1 MLLQFS
7 VTNFRSLKDRQTLSL
22 VSDRAIK
29 DAEQNL
35 IPTDASPTRSLLN
48 AALIYGANASG
59 KSALVAA
66 LTDFQTRIWTSF
78 ASMEGDVLNEHDR
91 LPAPPQPF
99 LLDESHK
106 SEGTTYEMDFIFQEV
121 RHTYGFIVSSRRIE
135 SEWLHFYPKGY
146 KAKLFERDG
155 EISFGS
161 YFQGDKEDLRRIA
174 LGRPDALMLSIG
186 RAVQHLTIYPI
197 SSAIAIFDNSF
208 ANRGLYTRDRLLA
221 RLPNEQL
228 NLMVTVLDVLGT
240 GICGIERK
248 SRTERGPRG
257 GTFGVNA
264 LASAIMEPTGREVE
278 YIEFKH
284 RGANGRTYSLPT
296 GAESDGTHQLLAL
309 LQNVFFVLEMG
320 GLAVVDELDTSLHT
334 QAAEAIVALFAAPGV
349 NRGQGQLIATTHNTN
364 LMAMPTLRRDQLWF
378 IEKDDEG
385 ASSLY
390 PLSEFET
397 RKGMNVERAYLQ
409 GRFGAT
415 PFPNSEQGFREL
427 INRLSGEKIWHG

>member
-7 VTNFRSLKDRQTLSL
+7 VTNFRSLRDVQTLSM

-29 DAEQNL
+29 DAIHNL
-35 IPTDASPTRSLLN
+35 IPTDASPSGSLLN

-66 LTDFQTRIWTSF
+66 MADFQSRIWTSF
-78 ASMEGDVLNEHDR
+78 ASLDTDLLSEQDR
-91 LPAPPQPF
+91 LPSPPQPF
-99 LLDESHK
+99 LLDEAHRD
-106 SEGTTYEMDFIFQEV
+106 EGTTYEMEFIFEEV

-146 KAKLFERDG
+146 KAKLFERGD

-174 LGRPDALMLSIG
+174 LGRPDALVLSIG
-186 RAVQHLTIYPI
+186 RTVQHPTIQPI
-197 SSAIAIFDNSF
+197 SSAITIVDNSF
-208 ANRGLYTRDRLLA
+208 ADRGFYTRDRLLA
-221 RLPNEQL
+221 RLPDQQL
-228 NLMVTVLDVLGT
+228 SLMVTVLEILGT
-240 GICGIERK
+240 GICGFERK
-248 SRTERGPRG
+248 SRTERTHRG
-257 GTFGVNA
+257 GAFGNA
-264 LASAIMEPTGREVE
+264 LASAIMEPAGREVQ

-284 RGANGRTYSLPT
+284 RGASGRTYSLPT

-309 LQNVFFVLEMG
+309 LQNIFFVLEVG

-334 QAAEAIVALFAAPGV
+334 QAAEAIVSLFAAPEV
-349 NRGQGQLIATTHNTN
+349 NRGRGQLIATTHNTN

-415 PFPNSEQGFREL
+415 PFPNSEQGFQEL
-427 INRLSGEKIWHG
+427 IKRLSGQKIWHG

>member
-7 VTNFRSLKDRQTLSL
+7 VTNFRSLRDRQSLSL

-35 IPTDASPTRSLLN
+35 IPTDASPTGSVLST
-48 AALIYGANASG
+48 ALIYGANASG
-59 KSALVAA
+59 KSATVSA
-66 LTDFQTRIWTSF
+66 LADFQSRIWMSF
-78 ASMEGDVLNEHDR
+78 ASREGDLLNEHESV
-91 LPAPPQPF
+91 PAPPQPF

-106 SEGTTYEMDFIFQEV
+106 DEGTTYEMDFIFEDV
-121 RHTYGFIVSSRRIE
+121 RHTYGFIVSPRRIE
-135 SEWLHFYPKGY
+135 SEWLYFYPKGY
-146 KAKLFERDG
+146 KAKLFERNT
-155 EISFGS
+155 EVSFGS

-174 LGRPDALMLSIG
+174 VGRPDALMLSIG
-186 RAVQHLTIYPI
+186 RAVQHPTIQPI

-208 ANRGLYTRDRLLA
+208 ANRQFYTRDRLLA

-228 NLMVTVLDVLGT
+228 NLMVSVLDVLGT
-240 GICGIERK
+240 GICDFERK
-248 SRTERGPRG
+248 SRTERTPRSGP
-257 GTFGVNA
+257 FANA
-264 LASAIMEPTGREVE
+264 LASAIMQPTGREVE

-284 RGANGRTYSLPT
+284 RGAGGRTYSLPS

-334 QAAEAIVALFAAPGV
+334 QAAEAIVALFAAPEV
-349 NRGQGQLIATTHNTN
+349 NRGKGQLVATTHNTN
-364 LMAMPTLRRDQLWF
+364 LMTIPNLRRDQLWF
-378 IEKDDEG
+378 IEKNDEG
-385 ASSLY
+385 ASELY

-415 PFPNSEQGFREL
+415 PFPNTEQGFREL
-427 INRLSGEKIWHG
+427 INRLSGQKIWHG